1 MIKKII
7 TRFAPSPTGLLHVGN
22 IRTALFNYLFSLKD
36 AGEFILRIDDTDTER
51 SKIEYADQILRDLD
65 WLGIKLDKIYKQS
78 ERIEIYNKHFQELI
92 DNNLIYK
99 CFESPE
105 ELDTKRKRLVARRM
119 PPIYDRS
126 SLYLSES
133 EIKKY
138 LDEGRK
144 PYWRFKLSGK
154 RINFEDL
161 IRGNVSVD
169 TSAQSDPVIVREDG
183 GFLYNLPSVIDDIEM
198 GITNIIRGE
207 DHVTNSA
214 IQVEMFR
221 SLGKEAPIFGH
232 HPLLVDEN
240 GDPFSKRNSAVSI
253 KGLMEDNYEPMAINS
268 LNASIGT
275 SIEINTFKSLND
287 IADRIN
293 LNQVARAP
301 ARFSMNQLSKL
312 NSDILSQLDNK
323 IVSERLSI
331 KNVNFDEK
339 IWNVIKSN
347 IKNLSEYEKWD
358 KIIKGSIKTDNLD
371 SDFMK
376 LAESLLPHEPWDED
390 TWGKWISSIKE
401 VSDKKGKDLFLPLRM
416 AITGQSY
423 GPELKNIIL
432 LMGYDK
438 IKYRLSGN

>member
-22 IRTALFNYLFSLKD
+22 IRTALFNYLFSLKG

-78 ERIEIYNKHFQELI
+78 ERIEIYNKYFQELI

-323 IVSERLSI
+323 IISERLSI
-331 KNVNFDEK
+331 KNINFDEK

-371 SDFMK
+371 SDYMK

-416 AITGQSY
+416 AITGQNY

>member
-78 ERIEIYNKHFQELI
+78 ERIEIYNKYFQELI

-323 IVSERLSI
+323 IISERLSI
-331 KNVNFDEK
+331 KNINFDEK

-416 AITGQSY
+416 AITGQNY

>member
-22 IRTALFNYLFSLKD
+22 IRTALFNYLFSLKG

-78 ERIEIYNKHFQELI
+78 ERIEIYNKYFQELI

-221 SLGKEAPIFGH
+221 SLGKEAPVFGH

-323 IVSERLSI
+323 IISKRLSI
-331 KNVNFDEK
+331 KNINFDEK

-347 IKNLSEYEKWD
+347 IDNLSEYEKWD

-371 SDFMK
+371 SDYMK
-376 LAESLLPHEPWDED
+376 LAESLLPPEPWDED

-401 VSDKKGKDLFLPLRM
+401 ISDKKGKDLFLPLRM